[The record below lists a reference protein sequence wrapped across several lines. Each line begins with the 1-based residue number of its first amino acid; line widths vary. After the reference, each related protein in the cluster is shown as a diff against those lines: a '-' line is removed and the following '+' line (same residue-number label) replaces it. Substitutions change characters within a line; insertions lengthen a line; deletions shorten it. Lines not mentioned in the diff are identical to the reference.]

1 MLWQDLRYALRTMW
15 RNCVFT
21 AVAVF
26 SLALGIGANAAIFSL
41 IDTVM
46 LRPLPVRDP
55 GTLVDLLHL
64 FPTDPWLNGASF
76 DQYRYLRDHN
86 RSLAGLIASAPMRLT
101 VLGAGV
107 DGEFVDGNYFALLGL
122 QPSAAVR
129 SIRKTITP
137 PPRAL
142 LF

>member
-15 RNCVFT
+15 RNRVFT
-21 AVAVF
+21 AVAVL
-26 SLALGIGANAAIFSL
+26 SLALGIGANTAIFSL

-64 FPTDPWLNGASF
+64 YPTDPWLDGASF
-76 DQYRYLRDHN
+76 DQFRYLRDHK
-86 RSLAGLIASAPMRLT
+86 RSLAGLIATAPMRLT

-107 DGEFVDGNYFALLGL
+107 DGEFVDGNYFAMLGL
-122 QPSAAVR
+122 KPAAGR
-129 SIRKTITP
+129 LIDP
-137 PPRAL
+137 QDDRATAAGVA
-142 LF
+142 F